1 MELKFTDEEFDYL
14 KTQEERFYTAV
25 MADWAR
31 NPGSLILKSI
41 HNIYSH
47 AVGRTEPLRENC
59 AHCIL
64 RLLKEVGTLYY
75 QDKAERERRAANE
88 KAKAE
93 SKPKVEPQ
101 IKPKEELSPKESK
114 TASPQPKKAVKGKKT
129 SNKKK

>member
-1 MELKFTDEEFDYL
+1 MELKFTDEEFEYL
-14 KTQEERFYTAV
+14 SQQEDRFHTAV
-25 MADWAR
+25 FADWAR
-31 NPGSLILKSI
+31 NPGSLVLKSI
-41 HNIYSH
+41 HDIYSH
-47 AVGRTEPLRENC
+47 AMGRIEPLRENC

-88 KAKAE
+88 KARAE
-93 SKPKVEPQ
+93 SKPIAEPQ

-114 TASPQPKKAVKGKKT
+114 TASLQPKKAVKGRKT

>member
-93 SKPKVEPQ
+93 SKPKAEPQ
-101 IKPKEELSPKESK
+101 IKPTEAVKEEKGTTTTP
-114 TASPQPKKAVKGKKT
+114 APKKAVKGKK
-129 SNKKK
+129 SGKNKK